1 MGPCGRPAC
10 PWIHFSN
17 WLQQGV
23 VGYIQAFFCNRTQV
37 VEDNST
43 PVMKRVLKTVQ
54 LPIEGKEKSQDCC
67 PSCLKDFKVC
77 SCSLAVSFTKP
88 YYKSVPFCWQ
98 LPALIC
104 QPIEASS
111 VKDKDKNK
119 DKYKEKDK
127 YKDKDKDKNK
137 DKDIDIER
145 KRQLPAPICLQ
156 LFPRGV
162 LKPDMSLVAGLR

>member
-17 WLQQGV
+17 WLHQGV
-23 VGYIQAFFCNRTQV
+23 WGATSKHFFCNRTQV

-119 DKYKEKDK
+119 DKDK
-127 YKDKDKDKNK
+127 
-137 DKDIDIER
+137 DIER